1 MACCGTGRIMLD
13 FLLSAKCEE
22 EGYAI
27 YHKKLFASRGFGIDL
42 CRRVRL
48 ACVCGGDNF
57 NSPVV
62 GHMGTLV
69 QSRTA
74 VVWPRSGCQQA
85 SEAGW
90 EHHPQRGWRFHES
103 DLEAARCRARKE
115 EWRPGA
121 KRHCYPQS
129 PQPMSAGTDTV
140 RIEHSTRH
148 RDHTA
153 EGRSRSDLPFGPA
166 GAPRAYERAAFR
178 SSDAHLA
185 GRVRRPL

>member
-1 MACCGTGRIMLD
+1 MLGIPP
-13 FLLSAKCEE
+13 SAICEE
-22 EGYAI
+22 EGYAF

-74 VVWPRSGCQQA
+74 VVRTRSDCQQA
-85 SEAGW
+85 SEAGR
-90 EHHPQRGWRFHES
+90 EHHPKPGWRFHQS
-103 DLEAARCRARKE
+103 HLEAARCRGGKE
-115 EWRPGA
+115 DWRDGA
-121 KRHCYPQS
+121 KRHRHPQS
-129 PQPMSAGTDTV
+129 AQPMSAGTDTV

-148 RDHTA
+148 ANHTA
-153 EGRSRSDLPFGPA
+153 EG
-166 GAPRAYERAAFR
+166 
-178 SSDAHLA
+178 
-185 GRVRRPL
+185 